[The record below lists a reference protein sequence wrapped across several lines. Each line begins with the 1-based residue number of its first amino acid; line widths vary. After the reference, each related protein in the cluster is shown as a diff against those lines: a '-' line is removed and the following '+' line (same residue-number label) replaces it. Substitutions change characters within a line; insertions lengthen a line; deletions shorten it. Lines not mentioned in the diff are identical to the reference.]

1 MLFYN
6 QYTDKE
12 KSLTAL
18 PKGVSMKAAEGKAS
32 PDQRLSQN
40 IELGTLC
47 AFYGG
52 LLTQRQRMAL
62 QLHCD
67 EDFSLAEVAEHLGVS
82 RQNVHDLIAR
92 SAQKLYR
99 YEERIGTIAQSRQ
112 TAALLQRA
120 LYTLRSAQ
128 EIASADPAV
137 AIHQMTDAGALIA
150 QAITHVSGEE

>member
-1 MLFYN
+1 MR
-6 QYTDKE
+6 
-12 KSLTAL
+12 L
-18 PKGVSMKAAEGKAS
+18 PPAETLM
-32 PDQRLSQN
+32 DQRLSQN
-40 IELGTLC
+40 VELSTLC

-99 YEERIGTIAQSRQ
+99 YEKTMGAIAQSRQ
-112 TAALLQRA
+112 TAVLLQRA
-120 LYTLRSAQ
+120 LYTLRNAK

-137 AIHQMTDAGALIA
+137 AIQQITDAGALIA
-150 QAITHVSGEE
+150 QAITHISGEE

>member
-1 MLFYN
+1 MK
-6 QYTDKE
+6 TAEAKV
-12 KSLTAL
+12 SL
-18 PKGVSMKAAEGKAS
+18 
-32 PDQRLSQN
+32 DQRLSHN
-40 IELGTLC
+40 VELSTLC
-47 AFYGG
+47 AFYGE

-99 YEERIGTIAQSRQ
+99 YEERMGTIAQSRQ
-112 TAALLQRA
+112 TTALLQRA
-120 LYTLRSAQ
+120 LYTLQIAQ

-137 AIHQMTDAGALIA
+137 AIHQMADAGTLIA